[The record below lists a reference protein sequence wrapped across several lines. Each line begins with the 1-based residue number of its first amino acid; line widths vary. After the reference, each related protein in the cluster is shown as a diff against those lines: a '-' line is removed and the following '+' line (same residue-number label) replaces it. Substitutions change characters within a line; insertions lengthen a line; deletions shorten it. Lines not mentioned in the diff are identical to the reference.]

1 MFMQN
6 TYTTEMKEQ
15 YIEEYRNS
23 ELSVQAFAKQKGIPS
38 STFRGWLDRETEIR
52 FGALNTEEET
62 TKVASQ
68 RPCIVFI
75 NDKIRIE
82 LKPDYDKE
90 MLKSIVEVL
99 MTSD

>member
-6 TYTTEMKEQ
+6 TYSTEMKEQ

-23 ELSVQAFAKQKGIPS
+23 ELSIQAFAKQKGIPS

-52 FGALNTEEET
+52 FGALTTEEET
-62 TKVASQ
+62 SKIASQ
-68 RPCIVFI
+68 RPRIVFI

-99 MTSD
+99 MTND